1 MSKMEAAARA
11 SPSLPSVTET
21 QPRSELP
28 RETECFVNVST
39 LLRLLDPS
47 P

>member
-1 MSKMEAAARA
+1 MSKMGAADWA

-21 QPRSELP
+21 HNRGVSCPEKQ
-28 RETECFVNVST
+28 CFVNVST